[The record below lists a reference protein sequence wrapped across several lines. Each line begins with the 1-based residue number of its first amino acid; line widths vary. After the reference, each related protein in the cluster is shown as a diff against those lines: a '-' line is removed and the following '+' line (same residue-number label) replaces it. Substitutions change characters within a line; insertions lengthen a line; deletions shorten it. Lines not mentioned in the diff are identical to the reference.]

1 MVVPHRSQRAAETPC
16 GNSQGPSQPQP
27 WALGI
32 SLGTGTD
39 QDVGL
44 CVGQTGQGYTWCP
57 STGIDT
63 LSGVLGNGWSP
74 PGRWAGTGRLVS
86 TFSPDSVCQSL
97 SVLAP
102 ALLWLKTVTECNTS
116 NVCFHQNP

>member
-1 MVVPHRSQRAAETPC
+1 MVVPHRSQRAAETSC

-74 PGRWAGTGRLVS
+74 QGAGQG
-86 TFSPDSVCQSL
+86 QGGL
-97 SVLAP
+97 SVP
-102 ALLWLKTVTECNTS
+102 SALTVS
-116 NVCFHQNP
+116 ARVCLSWHQHCYG